1 MPKDTFN
8 ILDIFSLL
16 GVLNIL
22 DILDTFNILDILN
35 LLRLPSGFL
44 LFKLSI
50 SILISLTIVE
60 RAIISRVVCP
70 SSVAANLG
78 EANIS
83 GLPTLNL
90 GVTPGP

>member
-1 MPKDTFN
+1 VPKDAFN

-16 GVLNIL
+16 GVLDVL
-22 DILDTFNILDILN
+22 DILDAFDILDMLG
-35 LLRLPSGFL
+35 LLRLPSGFS
-44 LFKLSI
+44 LFKPSI

-90 GVTPGP
+90 RVTPGP

>member
-1 MPKDTFN
+1 VPKDTFD
-8 ILDIFSLL
+8 ILDIFNLL

-22 DILDTFNILDILN
+22 DILDTFNILDILG

-44 LFKLSI
+44 LFKPFI

-60 RAIISRVVCP
+60 RAIVFRVVCP

-78 EANIS
+78 EANIG
-83 GLPTLNL
+83 GLPTLDL

>member
-1 MPKDTFN
+1 VPKDAFN

-16 GVLNIL
+16 GILNIL
-22 DILDTFNILDILN
+22 DMLDTFNILDMLS
-35 LLRLPSGFL
+35 LLRLPSGFSL
-44 LFKLSI
+44 LKPFISMLLS
-50 SILISLTIVE
+50 LIIIE
-60 RAIISRVVCP
+60 RAIVSRVVYP

>member
-1 MPKDTFN
+1 M
-8 ILDIFSLL
+8 FSLL
-16 GVLNIL
+16 GIL
-22 DILDTFNILDILN
+22 DILDMLDAFNILDMLS
-35 LLRLPSGFL
+35 LLRLPSGFSL
-44 LFKLSI
+44 LKPFT

-60 RAIISRVVCP
+60 RAIVSRVVCP

-90 GVTPGP
+90 GVTLGP

>member
-1 MPKDTFN
+1 MPEDTFD

-16 GVLNIL
+16 GIL
-22 DILDTFNILDILN
+22 DVLDMLDAFNILDILS

-44 LFKLSI
+44 LLKPSI
-50 SILISLTIVE
+50 SMLISLIIVE
-60 RAIISRVVCP
+60 RAIVSRVVYP

-90 GVTPGP
+90 RVTLGP